1 MIVQR
6 LDHVNI
12 ITNRLADT
20 ARFCGAARD
29 HRVLRLGCLLVLG
42 DDKAKTNWE
51 DRQRRVSAIW
61 RGYRDSI
68 VDGVERPGDP
78 LFCIKTVALGSE
90 REIRL

>member
-1 MIVQR
+1 MRFCQWRRHRGGRTLAFMIVQR

-61 RGYRDSI
+61 RGY
-68 VDGVERPGDP
+68 
-78 LFCIKTVALGSE
+78 
-90 REIRL
+90 